1 MPKERRKKQ
10 TAEGGDILKL
20 CQLLG
25 IEDFKDL
32 QTFKREEKEK
42 GETVA
47 EALKRYLAELQ
58 KDGFILKRG
67 EF

>member
-1 MPKERRKKQ
+1 MKEERRKKQ
-10 TAEGGDILKL
+10 TTEGGDILKL
-20 CQLLG
+20 CQLIG

-42 GETVA
+42 GETVT

-58 KDGFILKRG
+58 KEGFTLKKD
-67 EF
+67 